1 LPDFGNLKV
10 SKSATADFDARVSKD
25 GRLRGRRLLPS
36 FETAARSARPP
47 QDEVDVCVCHC
58 NMTAGTSPAATF

>member
-36 FETAARSARPP
+36 FETAAQEGGLLRMRLMFVFA
-47 QDEVDVCVCHC
+47 
-58 NMTAGTSPAATF
+58 TAT